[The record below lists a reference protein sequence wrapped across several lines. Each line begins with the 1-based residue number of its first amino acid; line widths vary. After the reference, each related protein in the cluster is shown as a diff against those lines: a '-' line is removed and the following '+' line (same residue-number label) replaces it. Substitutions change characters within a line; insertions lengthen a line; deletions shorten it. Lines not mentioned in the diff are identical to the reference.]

1 MNPQKW
7 RVKKHAQG
15 DAQNRWVVY
24 PPGVTDRF
32 AQQSEWQA
40 NGGMVF
46 RGFYS
51 RQNALRHAE
60 TQHAKHHPPRTT
72 VELAHRIAHNIE
84 RGKPWAF
91 TRTDAHT
98 VIREL
103 HRKGLIPNKQIGN
116 P

>member
-1 MNPQKW
+1 MDPQKW
-7 RVKKHAQG
+7 RVKQHAPDDPQR
-15 DAQNRWVVY
+15 RWVVY

-32 AQQSEWQA
+32 AQQAQWQA
-40 NGGMVF
+40 KGGRVF
-46 RGFYS
+46 RGFYA
-51 RQNALRHAE
+51 RRNAMRYAE
-60 TQHAKHHPPRTT
+60 EQYAKTHPPRTT
-72 VELAHRIAHNIE
+72 VELAHRIAHNID

-103 HRKGLIPNKQIGN
+103 HRKGLIPNRQVGK